1 MCRVVVTPAA
11 FGRDPRRSLLPKGP
25 FGYLL
30 GLAVLAALYDGAAQ
44 LSFHLEFA
52 GPVAAIVWLPV
63 GVGIAFV
70 YLAGLRFL
78 PGVLIGDLLAN
89 DYSTL
94 PLGSAIGQTCGN
106 VLEIAVAVILIRFLV
121 RRGRPLATV
130 DGLGGMLIG
139 IASGVAVSATMGTLS
154 LRLGGVI
161 PTDAMPT
168 IWRTWWLGDACGAL
182 IVVPLVLAWWGRVP
196 RLPRTGRAVEL
207 ALLLAT
213 TVAAAEVALRSHE
226 PLAYLV
232 FPPLIWAALRFGQR
246 GATLIVTI
254 GLGLTV
260 WNTVHYIGP
269 FAFESISRSV
279 LNTQLFIAAA
289 ALSTLYLAAVV
300 SEREQFAAGLAASRA
315 RLVDAADTERRRL
328 ERHLHDGAQQRL
340 VWLAVS
346 LGHAAERLSA
356 APDEAALALEDA
368 RAQLALAVDELRELA
383 HGIHPAVLSDLG
395 LGRAMRSA
403 AVRATVPIDLA
414 EMPAERV
421 SDAAEA
427 TAYHVFA
434 EAVANAQKHARATS
448 ICVRA
453 GVRSRTLHI
462 EIVDDGA
469 GGVDE
474 GPGIVRLRDRV
485 EAAGGRL
492 DVESVA
498 GHGTRVAARIPA
510 AAGARPATAGATGD
524 AGTRSRPPAQAVE
537 R

>member
-1 MCRVVVTPAA
+1 MSRVVSMTAVL
-11 FGRDPRRSLLPKGP
+11 GEDPRRFVLPKGP
-25 FGYLL
+25 FGYVLR
-30 GLAVLAALYDGAAQ
+30 LAVLVALYDGAAQ
-44 LSFHLEFA
+44 LSYHLEFA
-52 GPVAAIVWLPV
+52 GPVAAIVWLPA

-70 YLAGLRFL
+70 YFAGLGFL

-106 VLEIAVAVILIRFLV
+106 VLEIAVAILLIRRLV
-121 RRGRPLATV
+121 RRGHPLATV
-130 DGLGGMLIG
+130 DGVGGMLIA

-161 PTDAMPT
+161 ATDAMPT

-182 IVVPLVLAWWGRVP
+182 IVVPLSLAWWGRVP
-196 RLPRTGRAVEL
+196 RLRRTGRVVEF

-213 TVAAAEVALRSHE
+213 TVAAAELALRGHE

-246 GATLIVTI
+246 GATLILTI

-260 WNTVHYIGP
+260 WNTVHYVGP

-300 SEREQFAAGLAASRA
+300 SERERFSAGLAASRA
-315 RLVDAADTERRRL
+315 RLVNASDTERRRL

-340 VWLAVS
+340 VRLAVS
-346 LGHAAERLSA
+346 LGKASERLSA
-356 APDEAALALEDA
+356 DPGGAALALDDA

-403 AVRATVPIDLA
+403 ATRSTVPIDLV
-414 EMPAERV
+414 EFPAERI

-448 ICVRA
+448 IRVRA

-469 GGVDE
+469 GGAAE
-474 GPGIVRLRDRV
+474 GPGIVGLRDRV
-485 EAAGGRL
+485 ETAGGRL
-492 DVESVA
+492 EIESVA
-498 GHGTRVAARIPA
+498 GRGTRVAARIPID
-510 AAGARPATAGATGD
+510 GVRPATAAT
-524 AGTRSRPPAQAVE
+524 ARPPAGAVH
-537 R
+537 

>member
-1 MCRVVVTPAA
+1 MCRVVLMPAVL
-11 FGRDPRRSLLPKGP
+11 GQDSRTSVLPRGP
-25 FGYLL
+25 VGYLL
-30 GLAVLAALYDGAAQ
+30 RLAVLVALYDGAAQ

-70 YLAGLRFL
+70 YFAGLPFL

-89 DYSTL
+89 DYGAL

-106 VLEIAVAVILIRFLV
+106 VLEIAVAILLIRRLA
-121 RRGRPLATV
+121 RRGPPLATV
-130 DGLGGMLIG
+130 DGLGGMLIA

-161 PTDAMPT
+161 STDAMPT

-182 IVVPLVLAWWGRVP
+182 IVVPLALAWWRRVP
-196 RLPRTGRAVEL
+196 RLRGTRRLIEF

-213 TVAAAEVALRSHE
+213 TAAAAEFALRSHE

-246 GATLIVTI
+246 GATLILTI

-260 WNTVHYIGP
+260 WNTVHYVGP
-269 FAFESISRSV
+269 FAFQSISRSV

-300 SEREQFAAGLAASRA
+300 SERERFAAGLAASRA
-315 RLVDAADTERRRL
+315 RLVNAADTERRRL

-340 VWLAVS
+340 VRLAVD
-346 LGHAAERLSA
+346 LGHAAERLCI
-356 APDEAALALEDA
+356 APDDAARALDDA
-368 RAQLALAVDELRELA
+368 RVQLALAVDELRELA

-403 AVRATVPIDLA
+403 ATRSSVPIELV
-414 EMPAERV
+414 EIPVERA

-448 ICVRA
+448 IRVRA

-469 GGVDE
+469 GGAAE
-474 GPGIVRLRDRV
+474 GPGIVGLRDRV
-485 EAAGGRL
+485 ETAGGRFEI
-492 DVESVA
+492 ESIA
-498 GHGTRVAARIPA
+498 GRGTRVAARIPA
-510 AAGARPATAGATGD
+510 ADVVRSVTAEAPRRPTA
-524 AGTRSRPPAQAVE
+524 AV
-537 R
+537 RR

>member
-1 MCRVVVTPAA
+1 MCPVVLMPAVL
-11 FGRDPRRSLLPKGP
+11 GQDSRRSVLPTGP
-25 FGYLL
+25 LGYGLR
-30 GLAVLAALYDGAAQ
+30 LAVLVALYDGAAQ
-44 LSFHLEFA
+44 LSYHLEFA

-63 GVGIAFV
+63 GVGIAFM
-70 YLAGLRFL
+70 YLAGLQFL

-89 DYSTL
+89 DYGAL

-106 VLEIAVAVILIRFLV
+106 VLEIAVAILLIRRLA
-121 RRGRPLATV
+121 RRGPPLATV
-130 DGLGGMLIG
+130 DGLGGMLIA

-161 PTDAMPT
+161 ATDAMPT

-182 IVVPLVLAWWGRVP
+182 IVVPLALAWWGRVP
-196 RLPRTGRAVEL
+196 HLRRTGRVVEF

-213 TVAAAEVALRSHE
+213 TVAAAELALRSHE

-246 GATLIVTI
+246 GATLILTI

-260 WNTVHYIGP
+260 WNTVHYAGP

-289 ALSTLYLAAVV
+289 ALSTLYLAGVV
-300 SEREQFAAGLAASRA
+300 SERERYASGLAASRA
-315 RLVDAADTERRRL
+315 RLVNAADTERRRL
-328 ERHLHDGAQQRL
+328 ERRLHDGAQQRL
-340 VWLAVS
+340 VRLAVS
-346 LGHAAERLSA
+346 LGYAAERLSA
-356 APDEAALALEDA
+356 APGEAALALDDA

-395 LGRAMRSA
+395 LARAMRSA
-403 AVRATVPIDLA
+403 ATRSSVPIDLV
-414 EMPAERV
+414 EIPAERV

-434 EAVANAQKHARATS
+434 EAVANAQTHARATS
-448 ICVRA
+448 IRVRA

-462 EIVDDGA
+462 EVADDGA
-469 GGVDE
+469 GGVAD
-474 GPGIVRLRDRV
+474 GPGIIGLRDRV
-485 EAAGGRL
+485 ETAGGRL
-492 DVESVA
+492 EIESVA
-498 GHGTRVAARIPA
+498 GSGTRVTAWIPA
-510 AAGARPATAGATGD
+510 ADGARPATATTARAPTGAV
-524 AGTRSRPPAQAVE
+524 R
-537 R
+537 